1 MKESR
6 SQDTTDTPVWV
17 WGLPLAPLRMAE
29 AVERIEALI
38 VAGTPRFCITANLN
52 YAMICDADGRLR
64 QINEQAALVLADG
77 MPLVWASRLGRK
89 PLPERVAGADLVL
102 RLCERGALNGRRV
115 FLLGGPTGVAE
126 QAAQEL
132 LRRFPG
138 LIIVGTEC
146 PPFRDWTPEEQ
157 AGLVERIRAARP
169 ELLFVAFGQP
179 KGELWIA
186 ENHQAAGATVA
197 VQVGGSFDFI
207 TGRLRRAP
215 RWMQRAG
222 LEWLYRFLQ
231 EPRRLGV
238 RYARN
243 LWFLCRLAI
252 GALFGKRARRPTSG
266 APEP

>member
-1 MKESR
+1 MREPR
-6 SQDTTDTPVWV
+6 IRNATDTPVWV
-17 WGLPLAPLRMAE
+17 WGLPLAPLTMAE
-29 AVERIEALI
+29 AVDRIEALFL
-38 VAGTPRFCITANLN
+38 AGTPRFCITANLN
-52 YAMICDADGRLR
+52 YAMLCDADPRLR
-64 QINEQAALVLADG
+64 EINEQAALILADG
-77 MPLVWASRLGRK
+77 MPLVWGSRWGRT

-102 RLCERGALNGRRV
+102 RLCERGALKERRV
-115 FLLGGPTGVAE
+115 FLLGGPPGVAE

-138 LIIVGTEC
+138 LALAGTEC
-146 PPFRDWTPEEQ
+146 PPFREWTPEEQ
-157 AGLVERIRAARP
+157 GGLVERIRATRP
-169 ELLFVAFGQP
+169 DLLFVAFGQP

-186 ENHQAAGATVA
+186 ENHHAAGATVA

-243 LWFLCRLAI
+243 LWFLCRLAL
-252 GALFGKRARRPTSG
+252 GALFGKRARQPKDSG
-266 APEP
+266 PDP